1 MPISNLSNG
10 LRTGVCTSTNRPT
23 TPYEGQVI
31 YETDTDLSYVWGGT
45 AWQQIS
51 GGTAVGNSGLVY
63 ISTVTLSA
71 AAGTAAQWSGTVFS
85 STYTNY
91 RLVCNLTRTG
101 GGDTVAM
108 QLGIGTTA
116 TATGY
121 YGGGFLISTTGVAA
135 VSPNNISNGSN
146 WPRAFGRFST
156 VSGCVIDIT
165 NPNVANITGIVSHST
180 AGTTVDD
187 NVGQF
192 MGYQSSST
200 QFTSFAL
207 ISTATS
213 CAGTI
218 AVYGYRNP

>member
-1 MPISNLSNG
+1 MAIS
-10 LRTGVCTSTNRPT
+10 TATIP
-23 TPYEGQVI
+23 GQVL
-31 YETDTDLSYVWGGT
+31 TSAYVNNN
-45 AWQQIS
+45 I
-51 GGTAVGNSGLVY
+51 NSGLTY

-101 GGDTVAM
+101 GGDAVNM

-116 TATGY
+116 TAADY
-121 YGGGFLISTTGVAA
+121 YGAGFAISSTGAA
-135 VSPNNISNGSN
+135 TLTGFNQSNTDR
-146 WPRAFGRFST
+146 WTRAFGRFST

-165 NPNVANITGIVSHST
+165 NPNVASSTCITSINTG
-180 AGTTVDD
+180 GNGDGDD

-192 MGYQSSST
+192 MGWQGGVV

-218 AVYGYRNP
+218 QVYGYRNA

>member
-1 MPISNLSNG
+1 MAISTATIPGQIL
-10 LRTGVCTSTNRPT
+10 TSA
-23 TPYEGQVI
+23 
-31 YETDTDLSYVWGGT
+31 YVNNN
-45 AWQQIS
+45 I
-51 GGTAVGNSGLVY
+51 NSGLTY

-101 GGDTVAM
+101 GGDAVNM

-116 TATGY
+116 TAADY
-121 YGGGFLISTTGVAA
+121 YGGGYLISTTGAAA
-135 VSPNNISNGSN
+135 VSAFNQSNADRWS
-146 WPRAFGRFST
+146 RAFGRFET

-165 NPNVANITGIVSHST
+165 NPNVAASTGIVSTST
-180 AGTTVDD
+180 GGGADTDG
-187 NVGQF
+187 NVCQF
-192 MGYQSSST
+192 MGYQGGVV

-207 ISTATS
+207 ISTATA

-218 AVYGYRNP
+218 QVYGYRIA

>member
-1 MPISNLSNG
+1 MTVSTATIPGQIL
-10 LRTGVCTSTNRPT
+10 TSA
-23 TPYEGQVI
+23 
-31 YETDTDLSYVWGGT
+31 YVNNN
-45 AWQQIS
+45 I
-51 GGTAVGNSGLVY
+51 NSGLTY

-101 GGDTVAM
+101 GGDAVNM

-116 TATGY
+116 TAADY
-121 YGGGFLISTTGVAA
+121 YGGGYLISSTGAAA
-135 VSPNNISNGSN
+135 VSAFNQSNADR
-146 WPRAFGRFST
+146 WTRAFGRFTT

-165 NPNVANITGIVSHST
+165 NPNVASTTGIVSNST
-180 AGTTVDD
+180 GGNGDADD
-187 NVGQF
+187 NMCQF
-192 MGYQSSST
+192 MGWQGGVV

-218 AVYGYRNP
+218 QVYGYRIA